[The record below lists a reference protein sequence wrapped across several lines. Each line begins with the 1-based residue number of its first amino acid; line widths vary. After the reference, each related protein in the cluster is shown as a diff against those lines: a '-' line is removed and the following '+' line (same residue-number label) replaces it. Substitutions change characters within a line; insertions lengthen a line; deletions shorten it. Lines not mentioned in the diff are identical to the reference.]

1 MVEIFGK
8 LCKQFVAHVGKCTT
22 TKLCDFA
29 RDGEIGNYGAFCRRW
44 CDRSE
49 LSSDNCRRRALTCG
63 VATFPL
69 ERCSV
74 SRIIACHKTCL
85 TLELS
90 NDRTNL
96 DLDLTAVRV
105 TLNFGELRAW
115 QAWRDALEVGENYPC
130 VIDWHIDDEFV
141 I

>member
-1 MVEIFGK
+1 LG
-8 LCKQFVAHVGKCTT
+8 G
-22 TKLCDFA
+22 D
-29 RDGEIGNYGAFCRRW
+29 D
-44 CDRSE
+44 
-49 LSSDNCRRRALTCG
+49 CRRRALACG
-63 VATFPL
+63 VTTFSF

-90 NDRTNL
+90 NDRTDF
-96 DLDLTAVRV
+96 DLDLTTVGI
-105 TLNFGELRAW
+105 TLNFGKLRTW